1 MEAIGTLSPTSSSLA
16 HYPPLPAWSLEVPD
30 LGLYLGGAH
39 LEGQLEVQRSRRSE
53 AAGRSN
59 RLVLLTATR
68 RRPTLHTPLL
78 PKGSE
83 LERLR
88 VGLKSSPTTTVT
100 PNPEVS
106 RKWLLLEPA
115 RAGDQ
120 ETDIALSDLTPLHCA
135 AVGSQGQRA
144 GLRVVN
150 GTSHIIIVLHSLGWL
165 HLGHAT
171 GPLKIRFEVGGNKEP
186 RQVCEQEGDS

>member
-1 MEAIGTLSPTSSSLA
+1 MEAIGTLSPTSSSPA
-16 HYPPLPAWSLEVPD
+16 HYPPLPAWGLEVPD

-39 LEGQLEVQRSRRSE
+39 LEGQLEGQGSRRSE

-68 RRPTLHTPLL
+68 GRPTLHTPLL

-88 VGLKSSPTTTVT
+88 VGLKSNPTTTFT

-120 ETDIALSDLTPLHCA
+120 EIDFALSDLTPLHCA
-135 AVGSQGQRA
+135 AVGFQGQRA

-150 GTSHIIIVLHSLGWL
+150 GTSHIIIVLHSLGWF

-171 GPLKIRFEVGGNKEP
+171 GPLKIRFEVGGK
-186 RQVCEQEGDS
+186 

>member
-1 MEAIGTLSPTSSSLA
+1 MRRGGSHWNSFPPPHPVLLII
-16 HYPPLPAWSLEVPD
+16 PPLPAWGLEVPD

-39 LEGQLEVQRSRRSE
+39 LEGQLEGQRSRSSE
-53 AAGRSN
+53 AAGSN

-68 RRPTLHTPLL
+68 GRPTLHTPLL

-88 VGLKSSPTTTVT
+88 VGLKSNPTTTFT
-100 PNPEVS
+100 PTSGVNPEVS
-106 RKWLLLEPA
+106 RKWLLLEPG

-120 ETDIALSDLTPLHCA
+120 ENDFALSDLTPLRCA

-150 GTSHIIIVLHSLGWL
+150 GTSHIIIVLH
-165 HLGHAT
+165 
-171 GPLKIRFEVGGNKEP
+171 
-186 RQVCEQEGDS
+186 